1 MSQRQYS
8 KICLL
13 LALVFAV
20 SACKIT
26 KDTGQKNENIPL
38 QNGKLVF
45 GLLPTDDNYEQEK
58 HINGLVQY
66 LSEKTGLEV
75 TYRHE
80 IDYYIIV
87 EDMQTE
93 LIDISFTGP
102 LAYIMAHDV
111 AHAEVL
117 VTTAHPDG
125 KLNTYKSVFITHS
138 DSKIKTLDQYIKQF
152 DSLKTAF
159 VDPFS
164 VTGSVIPSAKLMEEG
179 IRVGQGHPSAIFE
192 GSHRQAID
200 SLIAKSVDVA
210 AVSDMELE
218 AMIQEKKIKRSDFR
232 ILWESNAIPPVPI
245 FVRENMDKILKTK
258 LIDAFL
264 SLPDEKP
271 DIHKS
276 FSEMW
281 GKDLIFVKANNQMY
295 EPIKEISKYIHHH
308 KK

>member
-1 MSQRQYS
+1 MSQKQHPKLWLVLGLILAINACNMPKNTSLKNVPPERQ
-8 KICLL
+8 
-13 LALVFAV
+13 
-20 SACKIT
+20 
-26 KDTGQKNENIPL
+26 
-38 QNGKLVF
+38 KLVF
-45 GLLPTDDNYEQEK
+45 GLLPTDDNYEQER
-58 HINGLVQY
+58 HMNGLVQY

-80 IDYYIIV
+80 IDYYVIV
-87 EDMQTE
+87 EDMQVG

-117 VTTAHPDG
+117 VTTAHPHGD
-125 KLNTYKSVFITHS
+125 LNTYKSVFITRS
-138 DSKIKTLDQYIKQF
+138 DSKIKTFEQYVKEF

-164 VTGSVIPSAKLMEEG
+164 VTGSVIPSAKLMKEG

-192 GSHRQAID
+192 GSHRHAVD
-200 SLIAKSVDVA
+200 SLMAKRVDVA
-210 AVSDMELE
+210 AVSNMELE
-218 AMIQEKKIKRSDFR
+218 AMIHEKKIERSDFR
-232 ILWESNAIPPVPI
+232 VLWESGAIPPVPI
-245 FVRENMDKILKTK
+245 FVRENMNENLRKK

-264 SLPDEKP
+264 TLPKEKP
-271 DIHKS
+271 EIHKS

-281 GKDLIFVKANNQMY
+281 GENLIFVKANNEMY
-295 EPIKEISKYIHHH
+295 EPIKEISKYIHQH